1 MAMGVSGLLEEEEE
15 EEEKERH
22 HGPYKK
28 RRERGRLAK
37 KRVRDHRKGRRDCIA
52 ADQGEL

>member
-1 MAMGVSGLLEEEEE
+1 MAMGVSGLLEE

-28 RRERGRLAK
+28 RRERGRLAEGLHCSRPGRAVRR
-37 KRVRDHRKGRRDCIA
+37 KRFDDS
-52 ADQGEL
+52 

>member
-1 MAMGVSGLLEEEEE
+1 MGVSGLLEEE

-52 ADQGEL
+52 AGQGAGRREI